1 MIHVPLFVH
10 ACRRQAPFL
19 VACALLL
26 GAFQFLIGTIVHSLH
41 IGALLESFMK
51 SLPPVMQALI
61 TSQFGGLSERDVLA
75 FGWNH
80 PVTHALGTAAAIVFA
95 ARAIAGEI
103 EAGTLELF
111 LVEPLS
117 RRRYFSTRVTAGV
130 GALIVISLAGVA
142 GSVLAQAVY
151 HLQSFAGV
159 QWLVLGADYALLL
172 VAWFSVTLAF
182 SAFGHEGGRVASAGF
197 LIALVSYILQ
207 VIGGLWPA
215 ADFLLPWTLHHSFVP
230 RTILIEHGS
239 IVRPLVTLG
248 AVSCVASAIAAWRF
262 ERRDVP

>member
-10 ACRRQAPFL
+10 ACRRQGPFL
-19 VACALLL
+19 VACAVLL
-26 GAFQFLIGTIVHSLH
+26 GAFQFLIGTIVHSIHL
-41 IGALLESFMK
+41 GTVLESLMK
-51 SLPPVMQALI
+51 SLPPIMQALI
-61 TSQFGGLSERDVLA
+61 NSQFGGLSERDILA
-75 FGWNH
+75 FAWNH

-103 EAGTLELF
+103 ETGTLELF
-111 LVEPLS
+111 LAEPLT
-117 RRRYFSTRVTAGV
+117 RRRYLTTRVAAGV
-130 GALIVISLAGVA
+130 GALMVVTLAGIG
-142 GSVLAQAVY
+142 GSALAQAVY
-151 HLQSFAGV
+151 HLQSFDRG
-159 QWLVLGADYALLL
+159 QWAVLGVDYALLL
-172 VAWFSVTLAF
+172 VAWFAVTLVF

-230 RTILIEHGS
+230 REILVEHGP
-239 IVRPLVTLG
+239 IARPLVTLG
-248 AVSCVASAIAAWRF
+248 GVGFVGLAVAAWRF